1 LKKQGFK
8 TDFAVVIGALK
19 NKYDQLNP
27 QTLFRDPS
35 RISTPLKCIT
45 GSPSLEGRA

>member
-1 LKKQGFK
+1 LFLKKQGFK

-27 QTLFRDPS
+27 QTLFRDP
-35 RISTPLKCIT
+35 LKHLCPPYFVFEDKGT
-45 GSPSLEGRA
+45 L